1 MQVVE
6 FVSKALQ
13 RDVRVR
19 FQMLW
24 NENYGSL
31 CPKLI
36 GGFGRIAMSD
46 PALRTY
52 IGQMSFFSGLSDAQL
67 DQLTA
72 FASGMRYS
80 SQQRLFKSD
89 TDADKFYIIRD
100 GKVGIEIPAIAG
112 EPLRVQTLGNGG
124 VLGWSWLIPP
134 YRWLFDARALVASDI
149 IAIDGVKLREQ
160 CDADPSLGYQLMKR
174 FAVLMAER
182 LQASRVAAIKQYA
195 GN

>member
-1 MQVVE
+1 
-6 FVSKALQ
+6 
-13 RDVRVR
+13 
-19 FQMLW
+19 
-24 NENYGSL
+24 
-31 CPKLI
+31 
-36 GGFGRIAMSD
+36 
-46 PALRTY
+46 
-52 IGQMSFFSGLSDAQL
+52 MSFFSGLSDAHL

-100 GKVGIEIPAIAG
+100 GKVGVEIPAVEG

-134 YRWLFDARALVASDI
+134 YRWSFEARALSASDI
-149 IAIDGVKLREQ
+149 IAVDGVKLREH
-160 CDADPSLGYQLMKR
+160 CETDHTLGYLLMKR

-182 LQASRVAAIKQYA
+182 LNASRAAAIKA
-195 GN
+195 HTGH

>member
-1 MQVVE
+1 
-6 FVSKALQ
+6 
-13 RDVRVR
+13 
-19 FQMLW
+19 
-24 NENYGSL
+24 
-31 CPKLI
+31 
-36 GGFGRIAMSD
+36 MSD

-52 IGQMSFFSGLSDAQL
+52 IGQMSFFNGLSSAHL

-72 FASGMRYS
+72 FASEMRYS

-149 IAIDGVKLREQ
+149 IAIDGVKLRAQ